1 MSDLIGYVMCY
12 KVSTAKCKSVVL
24 NRDTA
29 EPLGAVE
36 GSRVGVGNS
45 FGFEGHITDKLGIP

>member
-1 MSDLIGYVMCY
+1 MCY
-12 KVSTAKCKSVVL
+12 KISTVKCKSVVL

-45 FGFEGHITDKLGIP
+45 FGFEGHITDKLVIP